1 MKKALLVVGILLL
14 LLSQVRV
21 AKAMP
26 TDGEQQASLSVMT
39 VAELETKADSLRAQR
54 DFLESIRYYKEALK
68 REPKNAQLYNKMGI
82 AELRLDHYQA
92 AETAFQKSIK
102 LNDKSSHAY
111 NNLGVVYFTR
121 KNYGKAIKYYKK
133 ALAVEENN
141 ATYHIHLGTAWF
153 SDNKVDRAMAEYSR
167 AIELDPEVFMKSNQG
182 GSAARIVNSEDK
194 AKFEF
199 MLAKLF
205 AQRGDWD
212 NCFHWLQKAKEDNY
226 GSMKDV
232 YKEAEFAKVRQDPRL
247 AQIVPPPAQ
256 AGF

>member
-1 MKKALLVVGILLL
+1 MKKTLLIAAVLFL
-14 LLSQVRV
+14 LLSQVRL
-21 AKAMP
+21 AKAEP
-26 TDGEQQASLSVMT
+26 NDSEQKASLSVMT
-39 VAELETKADSLRAQR
+39 VAELEIWGDSLRAQR
-54 DFLESIRYYKEALK
+54 DFLEAIRYYKEAIK
-68 REPKNAQLYNKMGI
+68 REPKNAQLFNKMGI
-82 AELRLDHYQA
+82 AELRLDHFQA
-92 AETAFQKSIK
+92 AQVAFQKAIK
-102 LNDKSSHAY
+102 LNDKSSPAF
-111 NNLGVVYFTR
+111 NNIGVVYFTQ

-133 ALAVEENN
+133 ALAIEETN
-141 ATYHIHLGTAWF
+141 ATYHSNLGTAWF
-153 SDNKVDRAMAEYSR
+153 SENKVDRAMAEYAR
-167 AIELDPEVFMKSNQG
+167 AIELDPEVFLKSNQG

-212 NCFHWLQKAKEDNY
+212 NCFHWLQRAKEDNY
-226 GSMKDV
+226 GGMKAV

>member
-1 MKKALLVVGILLL
+1 MKKALLIATVLML
-14 LLSQVRV
+14 
-21 AKAMP
+21 AMAWPRIASADP
-26 TDGEQQASLSVMT
+26 TEAEQKASLSVMT

-54 DFLESIRYYKEALK
+54 DFMEAIRYYKEALK
-68 REPKNAQLYNKMGI
+68 RDPKNAQLFNKMGI

-92 AETAFQKSIK
+92 AQTAFQKAIK

-111 NNLGVVYFTR
+111 NNVGVVYFTQ

-133 ALAVEENN
+133 ALAIEETN
-141 ATYHIHLGTAWF
+141 ATYHSNLGTAWF
-153 SDNKVDRAMAEYSR
+153 SQNKVDRAMAEYSR

-232 YKEAEFAKVRQDPRL
+232 YREAEFAKVRQDPRL